1 MENKSYRVFYELR
14 LNDGSLYS
22 SNSVV
27 SASNE
32 NEARQT
38 ILNKYQL
45 KGSNLNIQA
54 VFECI

>member
-45 KGSNLNIQA
+45 KGSNLTIQA